1 MKLQGAFIASKKI
14 SNVTGAYNIKKMT
27 THLEIIKAQFPQ
39 GDNFPTIFS
48 EKLRSSVIKFTL
60 KNKMSTF
67 KPFRNHFRLRR
78 G

>member
-14 SNVTGAYNIKKMT
+14 SNVTGAYNIKKKT

-48 EKLRSSVIKFTL
+48 
-60 KNKMSTF
+60 
-67 KPFRNHFRLRR
+67 
-78 G
+78 